1 MGRSG
6 RGPGTPCLSQVVSPA
21 LRSRGL
27 MLAREGGVLR
37 FRVVLVS
44 ICTSVGLGKRERER
58 RERERE
64 RERESLLR
72 REGEERGSE
81 RELMRRRVF
90 GGSLCSRKSG
100 GRRPRFIGIG

>member
-58 RERERE
+58 EERERERE
-64 RERESLLR
+64 REREFIT
-72 REGEERGSE
+72 ERGRGE
-81 RELMRRRVF
+81 RERERIDGEAGVWRQPLQPE
-90 GGSLCSRKSG
+90 GW
-100 GRRPRFIGIG
+100 